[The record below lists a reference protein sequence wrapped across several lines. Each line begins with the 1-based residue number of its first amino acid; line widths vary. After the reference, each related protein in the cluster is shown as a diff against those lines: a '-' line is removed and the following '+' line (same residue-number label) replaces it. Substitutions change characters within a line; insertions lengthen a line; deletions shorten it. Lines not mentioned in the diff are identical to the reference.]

1 MKKLIIT
8 IQILSL
14 LLALVSCGKDNY
26 DAPASQLSGRVIY
39 NGQSV
44 GVRGSNQSVY
54 LQLWQDGY
62 ALKTPI
68 NVYVTQDGSFSAQLF
83 NGTYKLVSTN
93 GNGPWVSK
101 QDTVVIHV
109 NGNTNVDYAVTPYY
123 FLENIQYE
131 LDNQVLRASF
141 DITGVDESRGVEYV
155 SLMVNDTKFVDF
167 GQQMARIEKRDV
179 NETHVVLELNIG
191 NELQTAKALFARVG
205 LKVNGVTEGIYDSN
219 TEQIK

>member
-1 MKKLIIT
+1 M
-8 IQILSL
+8 

-26 DAPASQLSGRVIY
+26 DAPASQLNGRVTY
-39 NGQSV
+39 NGQPI

-93 GNGPWVSK
+93 GNGPWISK
-101 QDTVVIHV
+101 QDTVVVQIS
-109 NGNTNVDYAVTPYY
+109 GDTNVDYPVIPYY
-123 FLENIQYE
+123 SLQNIRYE
-131 LDNQVLRASF
+131 LDNEILRVSF
-141 DITGVDESRGVEYV
+141 DIMGVEESREIEYV

-167 GQQMARIEKRDV
+167 GQQMSRIEKRDI
-179 NETHVVLELNIG
+179 NENHVVLELNVG
-191 NELQTAKALFARVG
+191 SQLQTAKALFARVG
-205 LKVNGVTEGIYDSN
+205 LKINGVTEGIYDPN